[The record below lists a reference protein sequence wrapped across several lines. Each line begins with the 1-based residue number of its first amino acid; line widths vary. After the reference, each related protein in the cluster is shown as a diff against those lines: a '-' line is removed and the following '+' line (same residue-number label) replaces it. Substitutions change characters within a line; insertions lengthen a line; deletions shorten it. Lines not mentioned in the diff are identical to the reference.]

1 MTEYTLR
8 EVLLKLLDW
17 PFLLTG
23 LLVGFAWRFRDEFR
37 ALLSRGDIRIA
48 WGEGRSI
55 ELRELSE
62 NLDKDL
68 QPIQDEIDGLRQE
81 VESLRA
87 ALGARQTDSMSFSVP
102 AEEGLDVAERMRNAL
117 ADESYRWR
125 SLSRLAQI
133 AGLTEKDALIELRKD
148 PQVVLGAD
156 KQGRQIAR
164 LKNR

>member
-1 MTEYTLR
+1 MTEETLR
-8 EVLLKLLDW
+8 KILLKLLDW
-17 PFLLTG
+17 PFLFTI
-23 LLVGFAWRFRDEFR
+23 LLVGFAWRFRAEVR

-62 NLDKDL
+62 SLDKDL
-68 QPIQDEIDGLRQE
+68 QPIQDELDGLRQE

-87 ALGARQTDSMSFSVP
+87 ALGARQTDLMSFSVP
-102 AEEGLDVAERMRNAL
+102 AEEGLDAAERMRNAL

-133 AGLTEKDALIELRKD
+133 VGLTEEETLIELRKD

-156 KQGRQIAR
+156 KQGRRIAR
-164 LKNR
+164 LANR